1 MSGVIVGYAR
11 VSTDKQDSA
20 VQRDALIGAGV
31 SPEALYVDEGLT
43 GSNRARPALREAMAA
58 CRAGDTLMVT
68 RLDRLARSVPDARD
82 LVDELTR
89 KGVRLRIGESV
100 HDPEDPTGRLL
111 FNALAMVAEFEADL
125 IRARTREGMRA
136 AKAKGKLR
144 GKKPKLTPATEGHLV
159 AEFHSGEYSV
169 NELARRYAVGVAT
182 VYRAVERANKGGGGE
197 ALLPLAG
204 LDLDMG
210 ATN

>member
-1 MSGVIVGYAR
+1 MTGVLIGYAR
-11 VSTDKQDSA
+11 VSTDKQDA
-20 VQRDALIGAGV
+20 TMQREALRAAGV
-31 SPEALYVDEGLT
+31 APNVLYVDEGLT
-43 GSNRARPALREAMAA
+43 GSTRERPALREATAA

-100 HDPEDPTGRLL
+100 HDPDDPTGRLL

-125 IRARTREGMRA
+125 IRARTREGMRV

-144 GKKPKLTPATEGHLV
+144 GKKPKLTAAVEGHLV
-159 AEFHSGEYSV
+159 AEFHSVDYSV
-169 NELARRYAVGVAT
+169 NELARRYEVGVAT
-182 VYRAVERANKGGGGE
+182 VYRAVERDRKRAV
-197 ALLPLAG
+197 AAVTLPFPRVG
-204 LDLDMG
+204 
-210 ATN
+210 

>member
-1 MSGVIVGYAR
+1 MTGLLVGYAR
-11 VSTDKQDSA
+11 VSTDKQDSTS
-20 VQRDALIGAGV
+20 QRDALTAAGV
-31 SPEALYVDEGLT
+31 APGLLYVDEGLT
-43 GSNRARPALREAMAA
+43 GSTRARPALREAMAA

-100 HDPEDPTGRLL
+100 HDPEDPTGWLL

-125 IRARTREGMRA
+125 IRARTREGMRV

-144 GKKPKLTPATEGHLV
+144 GKKPKLTAAVEGHLV
-159 AEFHSGEYSV
+159 AEYHGGDYSI
-169 NELARRYAVGVAT
+169 NELARRYDVGVAT
-182 VYRAVERANKGGGGE
+182 VYRAVERAAQKTPAAAVTL
-197 ALLPLAG
+197 ALPRA
-204 LDLDMG
+204 DI
-210 ATN
+210 

>member
-1 MSGVIVGYAR
+1 MLIGYAR
-11 VSTDKQDSA
+11 VSTDTQDA
-20 VQRDALIGAGV
+20 TVQRQALESAGV
-31 SPEALYVDEGLT
+31 EAGMLFVDEGLT
-43 GSNRARPALREAMAA
+43 GSTRARPALREAMAA

-82 LVDELTR
+82 IIDELTK

-111 FNALAMVAEFEADL
+111 LNALAMVAEFEADL
-125 IRARTREGMRA
+125 IRARTREGMRI

-159 AEFHSGEYSV
+159 AEFHSGDFSIH
-169 NELARRYAVGVAT
+169 ELARRYDVGVAT
-182 VYRAVERANKGGGGE
+182 VYRAVDRAR
-197 ALLPLAG
+197 AAG
-204 LDLDMG
+204 TAVTPTLSLVPDTAPVD
-210 ATN
+210 

>member
-1 MSGVIVGYAR
+1 M
-11 VSTDKQDSA
+11 
-20 VQRDALIGAGV
+20 QRDALRAAGGL
-31 SPEALYVDEGLT
+31 PDALYVDEELT
-43 GSNRARPALREAMAA
+43 GSTRVRPALREAMAA

-100 HDPEDPTGRLL
+100 HDPNDPTGRLL

-125 IRARTREGMRA
+125 IRARTREGVRV

-159 AEFHSGEYSV
+159 AEFHSGDYSITK
-169 NELARRYAVGVAT
+169 LAKRYAVGVAT
-182 VYRAVERANKGGGGE
+182 VYRAVERAHAKDAGE
-197 ALLPLAG
+197 AAVTQALPRA
-204 LDLDMG
+204 DS
-210 ATN
+210 